1 MPSPLTG
8 PTPDPVAEALA
19 QIYLEMDGEIRG
31 RLVFATLDE
40 LAGDWNLQKS
50 LVVRVQLVEALT
62 RLGVTLD
69 AQTGEALAAI
79 AAQGVQ
85 EAGAELISLGIAE
98 SRVAQARFNP
108 ASIEAIARDIARQ
121 RGVYLGTIGS
131 GEGSVL
137 RQVDDYLR
145 RLQTGEI
152 TKGLLDRTAP
162 AQVGRNLREAA
173 IDAQRMQW
181 VAGQIDRVGTVPMY
195 DRTGREI
202 GRQSLHAWGRMAA
215 RTGMARAEAEG
226 RSSAHEAAGIE
237 VYQVNTTGSLCFI
250 CAPFEGKFFRYRW
263 STSPE
268 YQRFPECP
276 REIPL
281 HPQCFHRL
289 IAVPYPDDAAHPT
302 AGELETLQGDNRALY
317 AYQRDVAP
325 DGPDRLW
332 AAQHG
337 FATRSQWQTY
347 KRMAAREGMPIKD
360 LRGPRWRY
368 RGIES
373 RRPQAIEAMLRDRR
387 LSYKDAMEA
396 QTRQF
401 MRSPNYLQQ
410 RPDSLTP
417 AAQRRAVADMLAD
430 ERAQA

>member
-1 MPSPLTG
+1 
-8 PTPDPVAEALA
+8 
-19 QIYLEMDGEIRG
+19 MDGEIRG

-50 LVVRVQLVEALT
+50 LVARAQLVEALT
-62 RLGVTLD
+62 KLGVKLD
-69 AQTGEALAAI
+69 AHTGEALAKI
-79 AAQGVQ
+79 AELGVQ
-85 EAGAELISLGIAE
+85 GAKDELTALGIDE
-98 SRVAQARFNP
+98 SRLAQARFNP
-108 ASIEAIARDIARQ
+108 SSIESIARDMARQ
-121 RGVYLGTIGS
+121 RGTYLGTIGS

-152 TKGLLDRTAP
+152 TKGLIDRTAP

-173 IDAQRMQW
+173 INEQRLRYI
-181 VAGQIDRVGTVPMY
+181 AGEIDHVGTVPMY
-195 DRTGREI
+195 SKSGQEI

-226 RSSAHEAAGIE
+226 RSATHEAAGIE
-237 VYQVNTTGSLCFI
+237 VFQINTTGTLCFI
-250 CAPFEGKFFRYRW
+250 CAPFEGKFFRYSW

-268 YQRFPECP
+268 YARFPECP
-276 REIPL
+276 REDPF
-281 HPQCFHRL
+281 HPQCYHRK
-289 IAVPYPDDAAHPT
+289 IAVPYPDDAQEPT
-302 AGELETLQGDNRALY
+302 ADELELLSSDNKALY

-332 AAQHG
+332 AAQKG
-337 FATRSQWQTY
+337 FATRAQWQTY
-347 KRMAAREGMPIKD
+347 KRMAAREGMPIRD

-373 RRPQAIEAMLRDRR
+373 RRPQAIQAMMRDRG
-387 LSYKDAMEA
+387 LSYKDAMER
-396 QTRQF
+396 QTREF
-401 MRSPNYLQQ
+401 MRSPSYAKQ
-410 RPDSLTP
+410 RPQSLTP
-417 AAQRRAVADMLAD
+417 AAQRRAVADMLRD